1 MDSKLKR
8 NTILSI
14 LLIFSIIFAMV
25 IFLNQDK
32 LTPKNMQASENK
44 ETSNGFRNGD
54 EMSESELRAFLK
66 DDTFFDEE
74 KKNYDFLSTKRE
86 LSLQVISVEKDLR
99 ISVLNSFGMPV
110 EGESFFVTLD
120 GVGEY
125 KDLDRDGIIYIGGL
139 KAGNYSVSLNPIEG
153 YQVPNGTINVA
164 VKDKVEYAVID
175 DISFLIK
182 SEDEIDVAL
191 EDTEEDISSKDSDET
206 EDTLVKTSDGSYT
219 VGIDVSK
226 WNKEIDWEAVA
237 EAGIDYAI
245 IRVGYRG
252 SATGSLVEDP
262 YFWQNIDGAVRAG
275 VKVGL
280 YFFTQATNEVE
291 AVEEASMAIALCN
304 KYPISYPI
312 FIDTEGAGGN
322 GRADA
327 LDKETRTLVCD
338 AFCKTIKEAGYTPGI
353 YASKNWL
360 NNNLNMDELQNYAI
374 WLAEYKEAPTY
385 DGEYHMWQ
393 YTSKGKVEGISTRV
407 DLNISYLNP

>member
-1 MDSKLKR
+1 MDSRLKK
-8 NTILSI
+8 NTILGI
-14 LLIFSIIFAMV
+14 LLLFSIIFAMV
-25 IFLNQDK
+25 LFLNQDK
-32 LTPKNMQASENK
+32 LTPKNTTANVNEK
-44 ETSNGFRNGD
+44 AANGFRNGD

-66 DDTFFDEE
+66 DETFFDAERKE
-74 KKNYDFLSTKRE
+74 YNFSSNRRE

-99 ISVLNSFGMPV
+99 ISVLNTFGMPV

-120 GVGEY
+120 GTREY
-125 KDLDRDGIIYIGGL
+125 KDLDKDGIIYIGDL
-139 KAGNYSVSLNPIEG
+139 RAGNYSVSLNPIEG
-153 YQVPNGTINVA
+153 YQVPNSTINVA

-191 EDTEEDISSKDSDET
+191 EDTEEEISSKDSDET
-206 EDTLVKTSDGSYT
+206 EDSLVKTSDGSYT

-237 EAGIDYAI
+237 EAGIDFAI

-262 YFWQNIDGAVRAG
+262 YFWQNIDGAVRTG

-327 LDKETRTLVCD
+327 LDRETRTLVCD

-353 YASKNWL
+353 YASKNWFT
-360 NNNLNMDELQNYAI
+360 NNLNRDELENYAI
-374 WLAEYKEAPTY
+374 WLAEYKESPTY
-385 DGEYHMWQ
+385 DREYHMWQ
-393 YTSKGKVEGISTRV
+393 YTSKGKVEGIPTRV